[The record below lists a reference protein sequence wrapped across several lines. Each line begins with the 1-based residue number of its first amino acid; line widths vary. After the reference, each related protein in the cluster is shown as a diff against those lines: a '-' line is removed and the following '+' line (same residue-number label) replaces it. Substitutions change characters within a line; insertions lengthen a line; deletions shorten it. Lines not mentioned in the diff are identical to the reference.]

1 MTSGTRAADE
11 RALRRSELN
20 LVQWRRQDLAR
31 EGAQNDI
38 EKLES
43 HA

>member
-1 MTSGTRAADE
+1 VTSGTRAADE

-20 LVQWRRQDLAR
+20 LLQWRRQDLAR

-38 EKLES
+38 EKT
-43 HA
+43 